1 MAQEFMSHG
10 IKNAPAISANYVRF
24 VITHSNMGQ
33 VSSILED
40 NKMPKWKID
49 DLEVIVMSIKK
60 TVDGAKKVADQAKSK
75 AGTNSSVRP
84 KIKKKKMDTDNK

>member
-1 MAQEFMSHG
+1 
-10 IKNAPAISANYVRF
+10 
-24 VITHSNMGQ
+24 
-33 VSSILED
+33 
-40 NKMPKWKID
+40 
-49 DLEVIVMSIKK
+49 MSIKK